1 MKKTGFSLVELI
13 VVMAI
18 IALMMAVAV
27 PMFSRFGGTTNLRT
41 SAREISAALNAAR
54 GYALT
59 KRSSHKM
66 RIDLDSAPIEIN
78 ITDAL
83 NNPLD
88 KKISLQPTIT
98 IDEIMVGGVSN
109 TSINADI
116 VDIVFKSTGSADA
129 SYNIYLR
136 KRSLSSPVDSDYF
149 TVNVEA
155 ITGRVSITESK

>member
-1 MKKTGFSLVELI
+1 MRKTGFSLVELI

-59 KRSSHKM
+59 KRRSHSIEFSNINSTSANTEL
-66 RIDLDSAPIEIN
+66 RIMDGLTQI
-78 ITDAL
+78 
-83 NNPLD
+83 D
-88 KKISLQPTIT
+88 KKISLQPTII
-98 IDEIMVGGVSN
+98 IDQIMIGGSPN
-109 TSINADI
+109 IPST

-136 KRSLSSPVDSDYF
+136 KRSLSDPDPSDYF